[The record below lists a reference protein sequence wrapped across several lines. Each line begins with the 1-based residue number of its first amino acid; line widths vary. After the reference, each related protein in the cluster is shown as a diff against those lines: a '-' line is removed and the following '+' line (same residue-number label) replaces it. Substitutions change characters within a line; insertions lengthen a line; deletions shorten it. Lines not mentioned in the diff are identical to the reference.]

1 MLDNPMVTIL
11 CFTYNHEPYIADTLN
26 GFMMQKVDFPVEC
39 LVVEDCSTDGT
50 LRVIREYQEKYPG
63 KIKVIIPPK
72 NMKGELGMRMFSQV
86 SGKYIALCEGDDYWV
101 DEHKLQKQVNYMEEH
116 PTCACCCCNS
126 FFLDQTNLEE
136 SKKEKKMLGPI
147 DDMDHLDVQHF
158 LENEAYKGGTATMVY
173 RNYHEER
180 PDWTY
185 RFDFADL
192 TMLLQAFKHGYMHYS
207 GEVGA
212 VYRINVPG
220 SYNGRINA
228 LAPAERAYKRLHYWE
243 NICEALQYFN
253 VDTEYRWDEAIQK
266 AKRYIRDHHIA
277 KQYRD
282 LRIGKEV
289 AEKTWQGIVHIIEKV
304 LKAISM
310 DKEKRYIAIWGIGR
324 VGRDLTRE
332 LVDYSIEHLIVDEK
346 KAGEEKPESLFS
358 SGEKYFVIVT
368 MMRGYEEVEAQ
379 LCLQGYDEWQDYI
392 CLAKFTEIW
401 LHYCGG

>member
-1 MLDNPMVTIL
+1 MVNNPMVTIL

-50 LRVIREYQEKYPG
+50 LKVIREYQEKYPG
-63 KIKVIIPPK
+63 KIKVIMPPK

-86 SGKYIALCEGDDYWV
+86 SGKYIALCEGDDYWL

-126 FFLDQTNLEE
+126 FFLDQTNIEE
-136 SKKEKKMLGPI
+136 SKKEKKMLGPAE
-147 DDMDHLDVQHF
+147 DMNHMDVQHF
-158 LENEAYKGGTATMVY
+158 FENEAYKGGTATMLY

-180 PDWTY
+180 PAWTH

-207 GEVGA
+207 GEIGA

-220 SYNGRINA
+220 SYNGKLNS
-228 LAPAERAYKRLHYWE
+228 LAPVERATKWLHYWE
-243 NICEALQYFN
+243 NVCEALQCFN
-253 VDTEYRWDEAIQK
+253 ADTEYCWDEAIQK
-266 AKRYIRDHHIA
+266 AKRNIRDQYIA
-277 KQYRD
+277 KQYRNI
-282 LRIGKEV
+282 RIGKEA
-289 AEKTWQGIVHIIEKV
+289 AEKSWQGVVPVIDKV
-304 LKAISM
+304 LKSTLI
-310 DKEKRYIAIWGIGR
+310 DEGKRQIAIWGLGT

-332 LVDYSIEHLIVDEK
+332 LSDCGMEPRMIDQK
-346 KAGEEKPESLFS
+346 KDDAERPEDFFS
-358 SGEKYFVIVT
+358 SNEKCFVVVT
-368 MMRGYEEVEAQ
+368 MMRGYEEVEKQ
-379 LCLQGYDEWQDYI
+379 LWLQGYDEWRDYI

-401 LHYCGG
+401 LHYCS